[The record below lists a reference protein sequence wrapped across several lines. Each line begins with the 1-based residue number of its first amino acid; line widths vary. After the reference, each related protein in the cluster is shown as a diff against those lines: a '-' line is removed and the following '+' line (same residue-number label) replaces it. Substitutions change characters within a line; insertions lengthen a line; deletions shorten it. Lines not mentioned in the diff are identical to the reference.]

1 MIRLIIFL
9 IIIAVFNTVFFLLNT
24 DGDLSQS
31 QWVTYGFINCGI
43 VFPFIVSI
51 IPVNKPEIKAS
62 MISSAVVYG
71 VLELVAGIILLA
83 YKVEYLVWP
92 FISQIIM
99 LAIALIICL
108 SIYTIDKRKNL

>member
-1 MIRLIIFL
+1 M
-9 IIIAVFNTVFFLLNT
+9 LNT
-24 DGDLSQS
+24 PDDLSQG

-51 IPVNKPEIKAS
+51 IPMNKPEIKAS
-62 MISSAVVYG
+62 MVSTAVVYG
-71 VLELVAGIILLA
+71 VLELIAGIILLA
-83 YKVEYLVWP
+83 CKVENFVWP